1 MLTFPSIVKL
11 TVTGLRISAVDTVA
25 FLDNCADLIPYAGSG
40 RRIRIKDAAGKY
52 LDGVIGARGTGET
65 VGAEILPLVNYVTY
79 PYDTF
84 ALDGTNI
91 TSGISDGSGPCVA
104 SVGLSSPSGKLFKFG
119 ADVTINSGR
128 ISFIGL
134 SASVTSGDRVSM
146 ELNITASKNVSK
158 YLTARSVDTV
168 LVMSNENTIA
178 GNFATASTTLKQV
191 LTPSTSGLLIRNLA
205 GAQSFQSQESGF
217 THNAASYVVEVFDM
231 MRVARPIRYMGS
243 SVHHK

>member
-52 LDGVIGARGTGET
+52 LDGVIGAKGTGET
-65 VGAEILPLVNYVTY
+65 LDAELLSSISNYSYNT
-79 PYDTF
+79 TF
-84 ALDGTNI
+84 TVEGTAITQAVSISVYGYSYSNTFSLAI
-91 TSGISDGSGPCVA
+91 NGLYKYSGSLNRTSGEYPKVA
-104 SVGLSSPSGKLFKFG
+104 VFQNPDHIGNRQYFGGTLSNG
-119 ADVTINSGR
+119 ANSR
-128 ISFIGL
+128 
-134 SASVTSGDRVSM
+134 
-146 ELNITASKNVSK
+146 
-158 YLTARSVDTV
+158 YLTIERPLMVRFGTESY
-168 LVMSNENTIA
+168 S
-178 GNFATASTTLKQV
+178 STDFSLTNSLKKV

-217 THNAASYVVEVFDM
+217 THNAASYDVEVFDM

-243 SVHHK
+243 SVHHT